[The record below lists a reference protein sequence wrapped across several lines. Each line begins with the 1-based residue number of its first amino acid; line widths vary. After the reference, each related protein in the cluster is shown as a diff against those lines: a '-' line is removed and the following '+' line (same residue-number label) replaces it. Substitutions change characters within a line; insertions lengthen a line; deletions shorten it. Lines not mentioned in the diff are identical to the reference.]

1 MMYGLIGKMT
11 SKPSQRYQLITILL
25 EGSQHMPGC
34 ISYLGAKDSDD
45 QDGIWVREVW
55 DNQTGE
61 HEQRSHQA
69 KRLGGSIE
77 NCSIAQA

>member
-61 HEQRSHQA
+61 H
-69 KRLGGSIE
+69 
-77 NCSIAQA
+77 